1 MRLNFTKKYFNRR
14 QNLTRMNYIRRYA
27 LLVISLSLF
36 LFSCGN
42 IDLFEKQESIPKQEW
57 FYNNVPEFT
66 FNIQDTVSLYNI
78 YIVIRHTDQYN
89 YNNIWLKVGSQFPGD
104 SMQYKKLNLRLGTD
118 AKGWEGVGLDDIFEV
133 RSIITPGPVSFKK
146 PGDYVFSIAQIMRE
160 NPLLHI
166 LNIGLRVEKV
176 PH

>member
-1 MRLNFTKKYFNRR
+1 
-14 QNLTRMNYIRRYA
+14 MNYIRRYA

>member
-1 MRLNFTKKYFNRR
+1 
-14 QNLTRMNYIRRYA
+14 MNYIRRYA

-160 NPLLHI
+160 NPLRHI